1 MILLQWIYILDLVN
15 YFKMCYLR
23 VSASHESIKW
33 IQFSLGMFYTVLWY
47 YTLAANYG
55 GGSSNVHSV
64 QTIRIRHCDLTS
76 RHSFN
81 LVCNAW
87 TIKGLMSVMHCLLP
101 LYTIFVCFFSVVSS
115 NFNLTLIQSNTQ
127 PNSGLIHCKIYNFLF
142 VDIFI
147 FDQI

>member
-1 MILLQWIYILDLVN
+1 MNIHTWFGKLFQNVLSTCVCVTRINQMDTIFTWNVLHSFVILHTCSQ
-15 YFKMCYLR
+15 
-23 VSASHESIKW
+23 
-33 IQFSLGMFYTVLWY
+33 LG
-47 YTLAANYG
+47 G